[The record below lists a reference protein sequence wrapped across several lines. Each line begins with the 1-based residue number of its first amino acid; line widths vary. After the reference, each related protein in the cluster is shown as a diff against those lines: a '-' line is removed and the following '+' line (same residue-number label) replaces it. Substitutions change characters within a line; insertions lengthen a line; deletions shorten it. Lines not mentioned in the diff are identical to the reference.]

1 MISPFICTDVLGFIP
16 FLQKIGGKTTN
27 IEYEFPTIS
36 IVSFIFPS
44 QIYLLPVR
52 TPENKR
58 RTKTITKTLNPEW
71 NQTLVY
77 APVLSSEL
85 PFKTMEFTVWNYDR
99 FKPNDFLG
107 EVIIDMAESPVLDGK
122 ARWFKLHRQGGR
134 QPFLPLNQR
143 RI

>member
-1 MISPFICTDVLGFIP
+1 MGPLLINVDDIYWVQETAEF
-16 FLQKIGGKTTN
+16 FLLRQ
-27 IEYEFPTIS
+27 
-36 IVSFIFPS
+36 V
-44 QIYLLPVR
+44 YLLPVR
-52 TPENKR
+52 NPENKR

-77 APVLSSEL
+77 APVLTSEL

-107 EVIIDMAESPVLDGK
+107 EVIIDLAESPVLDGK
-122 ARWFKLHRQGGR
+122 PRWFKLHRQGGR
-134 QPFLPLNQR
+134 QPFLTLNQR